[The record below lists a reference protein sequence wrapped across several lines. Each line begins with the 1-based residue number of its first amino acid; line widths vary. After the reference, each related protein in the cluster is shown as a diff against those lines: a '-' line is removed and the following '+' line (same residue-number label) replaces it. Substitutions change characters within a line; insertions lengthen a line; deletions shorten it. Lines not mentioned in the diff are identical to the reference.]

1 MSPVSTVVTTVL
13 DGHRVAVTAGKDAAC
28 VWDLT
33 DGSCSGEISVGAMED
48 MAIVP
53 FGNRPAVAVLGHD
66 SRRVGLWDLAAGHH
80 VSDLPAEDTQAVAVV
95 MIDACPVVVTGHED
109 CTVRLWDL
117 TTCRQI
123 GSPLVGHTT
132 WVAHVATA
140 MVDGRAVAITGG
152 GMDLDHDW
160 DEKIRIWDLTEGRQL
175 TSFPTADGPVS
186 AIAVMTLGG
195 RPVVVAGYWD
205 GRLELWDMTT
215 GQALRAWQAESLTDL
230 LYRPAGVS
238 ALQTMVLRGR
248 TVVLAGHDDGTL
260 RIWDVATDEQT
271 GPTLQLPICEGASAR
286 QRSLGARRRR
296 VRLAIGPEGG
306 LVACAGQEVAL
317 LYYGGTAQGCDSA

>member
-1 MSPVSTVVTTVL
+1 MRNPADGALSDIWVPRWTRSECGGTSLSPVSTVVTTVL

-123 GSPLVGHTT
+123 GSPLLVTQPGWPT
-132 WVAHVATA
+132 WPLRWSTA
-140 MVDGRAVAITGG
+140 VPSPSPAVAWT
-152 GMDLDHDW
+152 
-160 DEKIRIWDLTEGRQL
+160 
-175 TSFPTADGPVS
+175 
-186 AIAVMTLGG
+186 
-195 RPVVVAGYWD
+195 
-205 GRLELWDMTT
+205 
-215 GQALRAWQAESLTDL
+215 
-230 LYRPAGVS
+230 
-238 ALQTMVLRGR
+238 
-248 TVVLAGHDDGTL
+248 
-260 RIWDVATDEQT
+260 
-271 GPTLQLPICEGASAR
+271 
-286 QRSLGARRRR
+286 
-296 VRLAIGPEGG
+296 
-306 LVACAGQEVAL
+306 
-317 LYYGGTAQGCDSA
+317 